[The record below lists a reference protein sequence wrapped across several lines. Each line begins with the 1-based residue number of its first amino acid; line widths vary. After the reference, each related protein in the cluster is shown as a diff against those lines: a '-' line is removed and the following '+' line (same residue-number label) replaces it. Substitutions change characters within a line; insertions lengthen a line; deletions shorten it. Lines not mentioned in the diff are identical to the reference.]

1 MIEAT
6 LIYDFIV
13 QHPDYDAFK
22 KPTCLWSEDKPGLSM
37 ERWGLWKER
46 LLWVQEQGQLD
57 QETRD
62 IARAAHANMIEAER
76 KR

>member
-22 KPTCLWSEDKPGLSM
+22 QPTRLWSEDKPGLSM

-62 IARAAHANMIEAER
+62 IARAAHAKMIEAER